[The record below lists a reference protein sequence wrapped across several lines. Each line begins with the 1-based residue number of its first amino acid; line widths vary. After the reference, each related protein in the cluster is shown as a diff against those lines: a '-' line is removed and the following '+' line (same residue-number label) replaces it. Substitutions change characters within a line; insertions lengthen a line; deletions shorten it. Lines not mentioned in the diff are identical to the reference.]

1 MKKINFKKIS
11 IKNFLSVG
19 NSPVTIDFK
28 PGLHIITG
36 INKDKEDRRNGV
48 GKSTVADGIYFAV
61 FGETLRDLK
70 KEFIINNIN
79 KKTCEV
85 CLEAEIQ
92 TPTAIEQIRII
103 RTLDPSKC
111 FVFINEEDKTL
122 DSISNTNSFITEKFD
137 CTPEIFQNCV
147 IMTLNNTIP
156 FMAKKKQEKRKF
168 IEDIFNLSIFGL
180 MLTEAK
186 NQLNEK
192 KKSFDVITAKYDEI
206 KNNLDS
212 LEKQK
217 NRVVEEQKKKQEKY
231 LTRKKSNELEIND
244 IQEKLN
250 SFSAQDKA
258 EFNKIIEES
267 NKKIEKV
274 DNKINEIRHDFTTNL
289 TLIQELS
296 KKIKTI
302 GTDADLCPVCLRT
315 VDEKDKN
322 HIKKEKQKYQEQIK
336 DFEKDNLTLKEEE
349 EKYKSART
357 LLIKKIDEIKE
368 QIHEVS
374 LEKQKKDSLVARLDQ
389 LKQWQ
394 KELEVDLTELNKNT
408 TNFDTI
414 IQESQDKQNKTKQQ
428 IDDIKS
434 NLNKLDT
441 VKFIMSEEGVK
452 SYIVKKILQLFN
464 TKLAYY
470 LKKMDANCL
479 CTFNE
484 YFEESIIDDKG
495 KECSYFNF
503 SGAERKNID
512 LACLFAFMD
521 IRRLQGNVSFNFSI
535 YDELFDSSLD
545 EKGVELVINI
555 LKERVEKF
563 NECAMVISH
572 RKESIKAATG
582 DIIFLEKSNG
592 ITKKVDYIEYKS
604 SL

>member
-1 MKKINFKKIS
+1 MKKITFKKIS

-19 NSPVTIDFK
+19 NTPVIIDFRT
-28 PGLHIITG
+28 GLHIITG

-48 GKSTVADGIYFAV
+48 GKSTIADAIYFAV
-61 FGETLRDLK
+61 FGEALRDLK

-79 KKTCEV
+79 KKACEIT
-85 CLEAEIQ
+85 LDAEIT
-92 TPTAIEQIRII
+92 TPTKTEQIQIV

-111 FVFINEEDKTL
+111 FVFIDGEDKTR
-122 DSISNTNSFITEKFD
+122 DSISNTNSFIQEKFD
-137 CTPEIFQNCV
+137 CTTEIFQNCV
-147 IMTLNNTIP
+147 IMTLNNTVP

-186 NQLNEK
+186 NELNEK
-192 KKSFDVITAKYDEI
+192 KRTFDMLSVKYDET
-206 KNNLDS
+206 KNNLTS
-212 LEKQK
+212 LI
-217 NRVVEEQKKKQEKY
+217 EQKSKFIDEKNKKKEKY
-231 LTRKKSNELEIND
+231 LLRKEKNSKEIDDINKKLQTFSLTNKEEYKKNILEIN
-244 IQEKLN
+244 
-250 SFSAQDKA
+250 S
-258 EFNKIIEES
+258 
-267 NKKIEKV
+267 KIEKA
-274 DNKINEIRHDFTTNL
+274 DTRINEIKSLITTNL
-289 TLIQELS
+289 TLVSEFE
-296 KKIKTI
+296 KKIKNV
-302 GTDADLCPVCLRT
+302 GTDSDLCPVCLRIIE
-315 VDEKDKN
+315 DQDKKHILEEK
-322 HIKKEKQKYQEQIK
+322 KKIQEQITGFLK
-336 DFEKDNLTLKEEE
+336 DNTTHNAEEQKYKSAKQLLHKKLDEVKAKIHEMDLQNQEKDNLSVRLAQLNQWQNELEADLKEIE
-349 EKYKSART
+349 T
-357 LLIKKIDEIKE
+357 
-368 QIHEVS
+368 
-374 LEKQKKDSLVARLDQ
+374 
-389 LKQWQ
+389 
-394 KELEVDLTELNKNT
+394 NF
-408 TNFDTI
+408 TNFDNLITENTEKLSKANEQI
-414 IQESQDKQNKTKQQ
+414 EETK
-428 IDDIKS
+428 K
-434 NLNKLDT
+434 NLDKLDT
-441 VKFIMSEEGVK
+441 VKFIMSEEGIK
-452 SYIVKKILQLFN
+452 SFIVKKILQMFN

-470 LKKMDANCL
+470 LKKMDANCI

-592 ITKKVDYIEYKS
+592 ITKKVDYIEYKADT
-604 SL
+604 

>member
-92 TPTAIEQIRII
+92 TSTAIEQIRII

-302 GTDADLCPVCLRT
+302 GTDADLCPVCLRA

>member
-1 MKKINFKKIS
+1 MKKISFTKIA

-19 NSPVTIDFK
+19 NQPVTIDFK

-48 GKSTVADGIYFAV
+48 GKSTIADAIYFAV

-85 CLEAEIQ
+85 ILDVDIE
-92 TPTAIEQIRII
+92 TPSSKEHVQII

-111 FVFINEEDKTL
+111 FIFVNGEDKTR
-122 DSISNTNSFITEKFD
+122 DSISNTNSFIFEKFD
-137 CTPEIFQNCV
+137 CTAEIFQNCV

-168 IEDIFNLSIFGL
+168 IEDIFDLSIFGS

-186 NQLNEK
+186 NELNEK
-192 KKSFDVITAKYDEI
+192 KKTFDVISAKHDETQTTVS
-206 KNNLDS
+206 S

-217 NRVVEEQKKKQEKY
+217 ENLLLERNRKKEKY
-231 LTRKKSNELEIND
+231 NSRKTNNQKELDSINEKIANFTVKKATEIND
-244 IQEKLN
+244 TIKENEL
-250 SFSAQDKA
+250 
-258 EFNKIIEES
+258 
-267 NKKIEKV
+267 KIEKAELRV
-274 DNKINEIRHDFTTNL
+274 SEIKNSITKNN
-289 TLIQELS
+289 TLSTELE
-296 KKIKTI
+296 KKIRNV
-302 GTDADLCPVCLRT
+302 GTEHDLCPVCLRSIE
-315 VDEKDKN
+315 DKDKK
-322 HIKKEKQKYQEQIK
+322 HIKEEKQKLLNDIKNYTNLNNDLENEQEKFNSARVLLVEKNKKLKDKIHQIQLENQ
-336 DFEKDNLTLKEEE
+336 EKDNL
-349 EKYKSART
+349 
-357 LLIKKIDEIKE
+357 
-368 QIHEVS
+368 
-374 LEKQKKDSLVARLDQ
+374 LVR
-389 LKQWQ
+389 LKQLNQWQ
-394 KELEVDLTELNKNT
+394 QELEVDLKEIE
-408 TNFDTI
+408 TNFTNYDSLI
-414 IQESQDKQNKTKQQ
+414 EENKTKLSTFKVQ
-428 IDDIKS
+428 IDEIKN
-434 NLNKLDT
+434 NLSKLDI

-452 SYIVKKILQLFN
+452 SFIVKKILQLFN
-464 TKLAYY
+464 SKLAYY
-470 LKKMDANCL
+470 LNKMDANCI

-484 YFEESIIDDKG
+484 YFEETIYDDKG

-555 LKERVEKF
+555 LKERVEKY
-563 NECAMVISH
+563 NECARVISH

-592 ITKKVDYIEYKS
+592 ITRKVDYIEYNKS
-604 SL
+604 L

>member
-1 MKKINFKKIS
+1 MKKINFKKIT

-19 NSPVTIDFK
+19 NTPVIIDFK
-28 PGLHIITG
+28 SGLHIITG

-48 GKSTVADGIYFAV
+48 GKSTIADGIYFAV

-70 KEFIINNIN
+70 KEFVINNIN
-79 KKTCEV
+79 KKTCEII
-85 CLEAEIQ
+85 LDAEVV
-92 TPTAIEQIRII
+92 TPVSTEQIQIV

-111 FVFINEEDKTL
+111 FVFVNGDDKTR
-122 DSISNTNSFITEKFD
+122 DSISNTNSFIMEKFD

-186 NQLNEK
+186 NELNEK
-192 KKSFDVITAKYDEI
+192 KKTFDILSAKFDEI
-206 KNNLDS
+206 NLNLDS

-217 NRVVEEQKKKQEKY
+217 NKFLEEKNKKQEKY
-231 LTRKKSNELEIND
+231 LNRKKNNAEEIEQIQKQISTFSTKSIDEHEKNINECNI
-244 IQEKLN
+244 
-250 SFSAQDKA
+250 
-258 EFNKIIEES
+258 
-267 NKKIEKV
+267 KIEKA
-274 DNKINEIRHDFTTNL
+274 DKKINEIRADITTNI
-289 TLIQELS
+289 TLISEFE
-296 KKIKTI
+296 KKLKNV
-302 GTDADLCPVCLRT
+302 GTDADLCPICLRT
-315 VDEKDKN
+315 IEDKDKKHIKDEK
-322 HIKKEKQKYQEQIK
+322 EKIQAQVD
-336 DFEKDNLTLKEEE
+336 DFLKDNKTLKAEET
-349 EKYKSART
+349 KYKSAKT
-357 LLIKKIDEIKE
+357 LLQEKINMLKDNIHEIELQNQQKDSLDARLVQLNQWQLELDIDLKEIETNYTNFDDLIEENKIKQVSTKE
-368 QIHEVS
+368 QIDE
-374 LEKQKKDSLVARLDQ
+374 
-389 LKQWQ
+389 
-394 KELEVDLTELNKNT
+394 
-408 TNFDTI
+408 
-414 IQESQDKQNKTKQQ
+414 
-428 IDDIKS
+428 IKS

-452 SYIVKKILQLFN
+452 SFIVKKILQLFN

-484 YFEESIIDDKG
+484 YFEETIVDDKG

-503 SGAERKNID
+503 SGAERKNVD

-563 NECAMVISH
+563 DECAMVISH

-582 DIIFLEKSNG
+582 DIIFLEKING
-592 ITKKVDYIEYKS
+592 ITRKVDYKEYVS
-604 SL
+604 